1 MFVEFLQGDMDA
13 GIESPVREM
22 HGEREGQDEVSR
34 SYENK
39 DLRDFKKLKTPLFQN
54 NSIHGELAGST
65 FGIHASRNDNQ
76 HLGQHNSLQQK
87 YNSQLLLNHHL
98 PFSKRVSLQQFQK
111 QDADNQSPTLKD
123 RYRSREGGIMGETHS
138 YKMKKVQ
145 SPVKRNGQPGSVRE
159 QVGGPAS
166 S

>member
-1 MFVEFLQGDMDA
+1 MDEQVVATVEETEPDMFVEFLQGDMDA

-65 FGIHASRNDNQ
+65 FGIHASRNDN
-76 HLGQHNSLQQK
+76 
-87 YNSQLLLNHHL
+87 
-98 PFSKRVSLQQFQK
+98 
-111 QDADNQSPTLKD
+111 
-123 RYRSREGGIMGETHS
+123 
-138 YKMKKVQ
+138 
-145 SPVKRNGQPGSVRE
+145 
-159 QVGGPAS
+159 
-166 S
+166 